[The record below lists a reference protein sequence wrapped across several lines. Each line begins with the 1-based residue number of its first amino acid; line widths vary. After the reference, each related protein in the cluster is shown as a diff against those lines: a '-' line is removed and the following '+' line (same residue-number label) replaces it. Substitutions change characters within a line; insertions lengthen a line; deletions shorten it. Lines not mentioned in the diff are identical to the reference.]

1 MSDGVTRSGGS
12 RGVERES
19 GPASERQRKE
29 NVSRLSSTLARPDR
43 GRVRPWVRAAR
54 AARDAGA
61 AAGGRVVGA
70 GIASQARTPSRSR
83 LARGGAGAWDRASAR
98 GPRRRYGAWG
108 KQTPPRELENRVPCR
123 AGFNRVGTLS
133 GGPDAETDRHS
144 IDEDARSTRGRRRR
158 DRGGVRGRE
167 PRARPR
173 GPPSGYT
180 GSGPVWRTRY
190 APSAA
195 RGRRRRGRRPWRP
208 PRCCVERSCR
218 SEPRRGRGAQS
229 CRSER
234 GRPWF
239 PVCAV
244 RVRNRDRARA
254 AETVLSH
261 SLHSWRRCLD
271 SSPVQCSREA
281 IAGRKPVQTLNGTNR
296 HRQTVRT
303 RSRLRDFFPSIAR
316 TATMSA
322 PETRSIPA
330 RVRRAREE
338 GQPKRARR
346 SRGVGSFRD
355 AQTACGARHARARRT
370 TAARATARA
379 RSLRGV

>member
-19 GPASERQRKE
+19 DAASERLRKE

-43 GRVRPWVRAAR
+43 GRVRPGSAPAR
-54 AARDAGA
+54 ARARREHRRGRR
-61 AAGGRVVGA
+61 GGEPVSRR
-70 GIASQARTPSRSR
+70 ARTPSRSR
-83 LARGGAGAWDRASAR
+83 LARVGAGAWDRARAR
-98 GPRRRYGAWG
+98 EVRDAIRGVG

-208 PRCCVERSCR
+208 PRCCGERSCR

-254 AETVLSH
+254 AETLATPCTVG
-261 SLHSWRRCLD
+261 
-271 SSPVQCSREA
+271 
-281 IAGRKPVQTLNGTNR
+281 AGAL
-296 HRQTVRT
+296 
-303 RSRLRDFFPSIAR
+303 I
-316 TATMSA
+316 
-322 PETRSIPA
+322 
-330 RVRRAREE
+330 RARCSVR
-338 GQPKRARR
+338 GRR
-346 SRGVGSFRD
+346 SRGGSRFKPSTGRIGTGKQLERVRD
-355 AQTACGARHARARRT
+355 FAIFSPRSREPRR
-370 TAARATARA
+370 
-379 RSLRGV
+379 

>member
-1 MSDGVTRSGGS
+1 MMAAHARFTMKGS
-12 RGVERES
+12 PSATCTTSIAACAAGADMTSATAAVATTPATAWKREGRGEERERRRHAI
-19 GPASERQRKE
+19 GRKPRGRARVRCCERLRKE

-43 GRVRPWVRAAR
+43 GRVRPGSAPRAL
-54 AARDAGA
+54 ARDANT
-61 AAGGRVVGA
+61 AAGGGVGSRYRVELELRVDRD
-70 GIASQARTPSRSR
+70 S
-83 LARGGAGAWDRASAR
+83 RASAPAR
-98 GPRRRYGAWG
+98 GTARAREVRDAIRGVG

-144 IDEDARSTRGRRRR
+144 IDEDASSTRGRRRR

-208 PRCCVERSCR
+208 PRCCGERSCR

-244 RVRNRDRARA
+244 RMRNRDRARA
-254 AETVLSH
+254 AETLATPCTVG
-261 SLHSWRRCLD
+261 
-271 SSPVQCSREA
+271 
-281 IAGRKPVQTLNGTNR
+281 AGAL
-296 HRQTVRT
+296 
-303 RSRLRDFFPSIAR
+303 I
-316 TATMSA
+316 
-322 PETRSIPA
+322 
-330 RVRRAREE
+330 RARCSVR
-338 GQPKRARR
+338 GRR
-346 SRGVGSFRD
+346 SRGGSRFKPSTEGIGTGKQLERVRNF
-355 AQTACGARHARARRT
+355 AIFSPRSREPRR
-370 TAARATARA
+370 
-379 RSLRGV
+379 

>member
-1 MSDGVTRSGGS
+1 MMAAHARFTMKGSPSATCTTSIAACAAGADMTSATAAVATTPATAWKREGKGEKRERRRHAIGRKPRGRARVRRRERASKKRKRLSPLLHAGEARSRSGAPG
-12 RGVERES
+12 
-19 GPASERQRKE
+19 
-29 NVSRLSSTLARPDR
+29 
-43 GRVRPWVRAAR
+43 VRAAR
-54 AARDAGA
+54 APRDANT
-61 AAGGRVVGA
+61 AAGGGVGSRYRVELELRVDRD
-70 GIASQARTPSRSR
+70 S
-83 LARGGAGAWDRASAR
+83 RASAPAR
-98 GPRRRYGAWG
+98 GTARAREVRDAIRGVG

-208 PRCCVERSCR
+208 PRCCGERSCR

-254 AETVLSH
+254 AETLATPCTVG
-261 SLHSWRRCLD
+261 
-271 SSPVQCSREA
+271 
-281 IAGRKPVQTLNGTNR
+281 AGAL
-296 HRQTVRT
+296 
-303 RSRLRDFFPSIAR
+303 I
-316 TATMSA
+316 
-322 PETRSIPA
+322 
-330 RVRRAREE
+330 RARCSVRGLRLNRPITERI
-338 GQPKRARR
+338 KA
-346 SRGVGSFRD
+346 SRTYALVSTQKFRD
-355 AQTACGARHARARRT
+355 
-370 TAARATARA
+370 
-379 RSLRGV
+379 